1 MMTMDSTVIKSTVVD
16 GITVEIRYS
25 DIIDD
30 LYELWVGDTCAY
42 SSKQYSSVLH
52 EYNMEV
58 L

>member
-1 MMTMDSTVIKSTVVD
+1 MSDTVIKSTVVD
-16 GITVEIRYS
+16 GTTVEIRHS

-30 LYELWVGDTCAY
+30 LYELWIGDTCAY
-42 SSKQYSSVLH
+42 SSMQYSSVLH